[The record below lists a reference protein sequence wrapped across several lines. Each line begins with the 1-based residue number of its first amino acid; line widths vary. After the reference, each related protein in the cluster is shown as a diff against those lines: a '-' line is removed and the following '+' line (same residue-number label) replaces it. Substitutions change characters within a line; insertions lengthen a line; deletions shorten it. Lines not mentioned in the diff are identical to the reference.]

1 MASIQTK
8 ASDEDGIAREAFAR
22 LAAAADEFEGYAHP
36 HAERIAALCVELA
49 KLFGLGR
56 ADRASL
62 RLAALA
68 HDLGEMAMKRD
79 YIRRAAPLTFEERL
93 DLARHPVIGEQE
105 AARSGADR
113 GAQLLVRWHQEWW
126 NGAGYPDA
134 LSREQIPLAARI
146 LRVADAYA
154 ALTDARPYRLALTE
168 ADARRHLTE
177 WAGLEFDPQVVRAFL
192 TLNNLPALRSYA
204 RPEEDAV
211 IATTAGATKRDEPA
225 GDAPANSVDEWNVG
239 GHVPERGVNP
249 YAQRAVES
257 APGAPAGGV
266 QSPGGNRDFDDN
278 RAFDSNRD
286 SGGNRDLDSNR
297 DSASFTKA
305 DTDRH
310 A

>member
-1 MASIQTK
+1 MASMQTK
-8 ASDEDGIAREAFAR
+8 VSDEDKIARDAFTR
-22 LAAAADEFEGYAHP
+22 LAEEADEFEGYAHP
-36 HAERIAALCVELA
+36 HAERIAALSSELA
-49 KLFGLGR
+49 KLFGLGQ

-105 AARSGADR
+105 AARAGADR

-134 LSREQIPLAARI
+134 LARENIPLAARI

-154 ALTDARPYRLALTE
+154 ALTDARPYRAALTE

-204 RPEEDAV
+204 HRDEDAA
-211 IATTAGATKRDEPA
+211 ATTAAAASAATQTESP
-225 GDAPANSVDEWNVG
+225 GDASSGNVDEWNVG
-239 GHVPERGVNP
+239 GHVAERGTNP
-249 YAQRAVES
+249 YVLRAAES
-257 APGAPAGGV
+257 APGATLDSV
-266 QSPGGNRDFDDN
+266 QNSEREQGFDNNRDRDN
-278 RAFDSNRD
+278 
-286 SGGNRDLDSNR
+286 
-297 DSASFTKA
+297 FTKA

>member
-8 ASDEDGIAREAFAR
+8 VSDEDKIAHEAFTR
-22 LAAAADEFEGYAHP
+22 LATAADEFEGYAHP
-36 HAERIAALCVELA
+36 HAERIAALSAELA

-56 ADRASL
+56 ADRSSL

-68 HDLGEMAMKRD
+68 HDLGEVAMKRD

-105 AARSGADR
+105 AARAGADR

-154 ALTDARPYRLALTE
+154 ALTDARPYRPALAE
-168 ADARRHLTE
+168 ADARRHLAE

-192 TLNNLPALRSYA
+192 TLNNLPALCSYA
-204 RPEEDAV
+204 RRDEDA
-211 IATTAGATKRDEPA
+211 TTQAEPA
-225 GDAPANSVDEWNVG
+225 GDASSGKVDEWNAG
-239 GHVPERGVNP
+239 GHPPERETNP
-249 YAQRAVES
+249 YAERTTES
-257 APGAPAGGV
+257 APGTALDGV
-266 QSPGGNRDFDDN
+266 QSSERERSFDNNRN
-278 RAFDSNRD
+278 SDS
-286 SGGNRDLDSNR
+286 
-297 DSASFTKA
+297 FMKA
-305 DTDRH
+305 DTDRD

>member
-8 ASDEDGIAREAFAR
+8 VSDEDGIAREAFAR

-36 HAERIAALCVELA
+36 HAERIAALSSELA
-49 KLFGLGR
+49 KSFGLGR
-56 ADRASL
+56 ADRTSL

-79 YIRRAAPLTFEERL
+79 YIRRAAPLTFEERI

-105 AARSGADR
+105 AARAGADR

-134 LSREQIPLAARI
+134 LARENIPLAARI

-154 ALTDARPYRLALTE
+154 SLTDARPYRPALTE

-192 TLNNLPALRSYA
+192 TLDNLPALRSYA
-204 RPEEDAV
+204 TNRTEDAPV
-211 IATTAGATKRDEPA
+211 AAATTQDEPA
-225 GDAPANSVDEWNVG
+225 GDASNGNAEEWNVG
-239 GHVPERGVNP
+239 GHIPDKGTNP
-249 YAQRAVES
+249 YVQHAGENAR
-257 APGAPAGGV
+257 GATPHGV
-266 QSPGGNRDFDDN
+266 QSSDDNQLSDNRRDFDN
-278 RAFDSNRD
+278 E
-286 SGGNRDLDSNR
+286 R
-297 DSASFTKA
+297 DSASLTKA

>member
-1 MASIQTK
+1 MQTK
-8 ASDEDGIAREAFAR
+8 VSDEDGVAREAFTR

-36 HAERIAALCVELA
+36 HAERIAALSSELA

-68 HDLGEMAMKRD
+68 HDLGEVAMRRD

-105 AARSGADR
+105 AARAGADR

-126 NGAGYPDA
+126 NGTGYPDA
-134 LSREQIPLAARI
+134 LARENIPLAARI

-154 ALTDARPYRLALTE
+154 ALTDARPYRPALTE
-168 ADARRHLTE
+168 ADARRHLAE
-177 WAGLEFDPQVVRAFL
+177 WAGLEFDPRVVQAFL
-192 TLNNLPALRSYA
+192 SLNNLPALRSYA
-204 RPEEDAV
+204 RRDEDAM
-211 IATTAGATKRDEPA
+211 TTTTGAETRAELT
-225 GDAPANSVDEWNVG
+225 GDAASGNVGEWNVG
-239 GHVPERGVNP
+239 GRLAERGANSYVSRD
-249 YAQRAVES
+249 AES
-257 APGAPAGGV
+257 APGAGLDGARG
-266 QSPGGNRDFDDN
+266 SDRDPGFDNNQTSD
-278 RAFDSNRD
+278 
-286 SGGNRDLDSNR
+286 
-297 DSASFTKA
+297 SFTKA